1 MDETEKA
8 RRLARVA
15 QLKAAKLAEQQP
27 AAQQPAKPKPAV
39 APQQAEQGQ
48 QEGQQ
53 KAKRSKKGDMAKLP
67 ADWRQRVLDEA
78 VRGGAKAKR
87 IADAVAVLWA
97 TGCRPA
103 ELQKGVRVQLV
114 GKQLVVTIEG
124 AKVGTIDNGEVRAER
139 GIAKRRLTLDA
150 DLNDATRRLAALA
163 VGGVATVSYNA
174 GTLRVVMNKLSLKV
188 LGASKAKNPPTISA
202 YSFRH
207 GMASD
212 LKSCDALTDE
222 QRAQVLGHLAVD
234 SIQSYGRRRRG
245 GGAVSPVKSVVTS
258 KQPIGGVSHGYKK
271 SNSAKLNLQV

>member
-27 AAQQPAKPKPAV
+27 AAQQPAKP
-39 APQQAEQGQ
+39 QQAEQGQ
-48 QEGQQ
+48 QEGHQ
-53 KAKRSKKGDMAKLP
+53 KAAKRSKKGDMAKLP

-78 VRGGAKAKR
+78 VRGGARAKR

-124 AKVGTIDNGEVRAER
+124 AKVGTIDNGEVKAER

-163 VGGVATVSYNA
+163 AGGGATVAYNA

-212 LKSCDALTDE
+212 LKSCDSLTDE
-222 QRAQVLGHLAVD
+222 ERAQVLGHLAVD

-245 GGAVSPVKSVVTS
+245 GGAVSPVKSVATS
-258 KQPIGGVSHGYKK
+258 RQTIGGVSHGYKK
-271 SNSAKLNLQV
+271 SNSANMSLKV